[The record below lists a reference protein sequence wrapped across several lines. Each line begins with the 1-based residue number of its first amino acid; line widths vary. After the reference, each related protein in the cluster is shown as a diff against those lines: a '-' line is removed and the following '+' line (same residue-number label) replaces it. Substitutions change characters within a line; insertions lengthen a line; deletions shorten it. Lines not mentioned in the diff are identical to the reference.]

1 MAPGRLRIRVVAS
14 ALLVCAADQAVKALV
29 VAAIPASA
37 SVPIIPGI
45 FSLTHVE
52 NTGVA
57 FGLLAGASP
66 LVTVLAALTLVF
78 LLFYNKG
85 RQIGTGAAWPGIAA
99 MAGGAAGNLIDRV
112 RLGYVVD
119 YLDVHVWP
127 VFNLADIAIVLGAA
141 VLIIAFSREGRS
153 ASRR

>member
-1 MAPGRLRIRVVAS
+1 M
-14 ALLVCAADQAVKALV
+14 Q
-29 VAAIPASA
+29 
-37 SVPIIPGI
+37 
-45 FSLTHVE
+45 

-66 LVTVLAALTLVF
+66 LITALAALTLVF

-127 VFNLADIAIVLGAA
+127 VFNLADVAIVLGAA